1 MQLHKKTIIRL
12 FLSKSAQY
20 NLERSRINYEVAKSI
35 EEEKMDKIIEFAV
48 QKVVKKLNMKLIILM
63 KKILLM
69 EKEL

>member
-1 MQLHKKTIIRL
+1 MHKKTIIRL

>member
-35 EEEKMDKIIEFAV
+35 EEEKMDKIIEFAI

>member
-1 MQLHKKTIIRL
+1 MQFHKKTIIRL